1 MSDAA
6 PQKLSTWQSLRTVT
20 GSWRLL
26 AVALL
31 SFSSGLPLGLVWIA
45 IPTWMKQEGFDIRV
59 VGLLALS
66 QAPWS
71 FKFLWSPLMD
81 RFPLPWLG
89 RKRGWILASQAT
101 LFALGLLLSTST
113 EHPTAGLIGILALA
127 TAFAA
132 ATQDIAIDAYAVEVL
147 RKEEHGMAVGARIAF
162 YRAAMLLAGGS
173 AITYAGSASWARAYA
188 GLALAYLPLM
198 VVTWLAPEPEVVP
211 DPPRTLREAVWGPFM
226 GFLRQH
232 RALDILAFVFLYK
245 LSENLAQALVR
256 PFLVQ
261 AGFSAEDVGI
271 GTAVVGMAA
280 TLGGTFLGGLWTRS
294 LGLGRA
300 LWIFGILQMSAHI
313 GYAAVAVV
321 GVNRPL
327 MYAAQ
332 GLEMG
337 TSGLATG
344 AFSVLLLRLTQKR
357 FSATQYALLSSLFS
371 VSRVLTGP
379 VAGVAADALGWRDFF
394 ILSVF
399 AGIPGLLMLARFVPW
414 GGQEPEFH
422 VAQPASGPP
431 LRRAALLVRA
441 ALGGL
446 LGWGMGLL
454 VLAGLGAFKELR
466 AGRPFDMQAT
476 LLGILVPHSLEA
488 WTTAA
493 GLLVVGAIAAL
504 ATAATLAA
512 RHGMGS
518 PPE

>member
-1 MSDAA
+1 MGDAP

-20 GSWRLL
+20 GSRRLL

-59 VGLLALS
+59 IGLLALA

-89 RKRGWILASQAT
+89 RKRGWILASQAA
-101 LFALGLLLSTST
+101 LFGLGILLSSAT
-113 EHPTAGLIGILALA
+113 EHPSAGLIGVLALA

-132 ATQDIAIDAYAVEVL
+132 ATQDIAIDAYTVEVL

-162 YRAAMLLAGGS
+162 YRAAMLVAGGS

-198 VVTWLAPEPEVVP
+198 VVTWLAPEPEVLP
-211 DPPRTLREAVWGPFM
+211 EPPRTLRDAVWGPFM

-261 AGFSAEDVGI
+261 TGFSAEDVGI

-300 LWIFGILQMSAHI
+300 LWIFGILQMSAHT

-332 GLEMG
+332 ALEMG

-379 VAGVAADALGWRDFF
+379 AAGVAADALGWRDFF
-394 ILSVF
+394 LLSIL
-399 AGIPGLLMLARFVPW
+399 AGVPGLVMLARFVPW
-414 GGQEPEFH
+414 GAREPEFH
-422 VAQPASGPP
+422 VAAPASGPP
-431 LRRAALLVRA
+431 LGRAGLLARAALA
-441 ALGGL
+441 GL
-446 LGWGMGLL
+446 LTWGAGLL
-454 VLAGLGAFKELR
+454 TLGLLAAIKDAR
-466 AGRPFDMQAT
+466 AGMSFD
-476 LLGILVPHSLEA
+476 LGSPMLAMLVPYTLGE
-488 WTTAA
+488 WTTAV
-493 GLLVVGAIAAL
+493 GLVSFGAAAAL
-504 ATAATLAA
+504 AVAAAVAA
-512 RHGMGS
+512 RHGMAGS
-518 PPE
+518 AD